1 MRLDIYLVENGY
13 FESRNRAL
21 DAIKSGKVKVDSKCA
36 KPSTQCDENSN
47 VEVENEKFYA
57 SRAARKLEAFLD
69 QHTVSLQGKKALD
82 IGSSTGGFAQIL
94 LEEKVKSLAC
104 VDVGTNQLHFS
115 IRDDNRVAVHENCD
129 IRNFRPEDKFEIIS
143 CDVSFISL
151 LEIIDSIDRLADQ
164 NADIILLYKPQFEVG
179 RLAKRDSRGV
189 VVDLDAIARTKEVFE
204 ESVSKLGWILKE
216 RVPSTVQGKE
226 GNQEFFYHFIKG
238 AL

>member
-1 MRLDIYLVENGY
+1 MRLDVYLVENGY

-21 DAIKSGKVKVDSKCA
+21 DAIKSGKVKVDGKVA

-69 QHTVSLQGKKALD
+69 EYTLSLQGKKALD

-94 LEEKVKSLAC
+94 LESGVESLTC

-115 IRDDNRVAVHENCD
+115 IRDDGRVAVHENCD
-129 IRNFRPEDKFEIIS
+129 IRNFKPDGRFEIIS

-189 VVDLDAIARTKEVFE
+189 VVDLDAIARTKEAFE
-204 ESVSKLGWILKE
+204 ESISKLGWALKE
-216 RVPSTVQGKE
+216 CVPSKVQGKE
-226 GNQEFFYHFIKG
+226 GNQELFYHFIKG

>member
-1 MRLDIYLVENGY
+1 MRLDVYLVENGY

-21 DAIKSGKVKVDSKCA
+21 EAIKSGKVKVDSKIA
-36 KPSTQCDENSN
+36 KPSTQCDENSHI
-47 VEVENEKFYA
+47 EVENEKFYA
-57 SRAARKLEAFLD
+57 SRAARKLEAFLKE
-69 QHTVSLQGKKALD
+69 HKIGLQGKKALD

-94 LEEKVKSLAC
+94 LESGVESLSC

-115 IRDDNRVAVHENCD
+115 IRDDKRVAVHENCD
-129 IRNFRPEDKFEIIS
+129 IRNFRPESKFELIS

-189 VVDLDAIARTKEVFE
+189 VVDLDAIARTKEAFE
-204 ESVSKLGWILKE
+204 EGISKLGWILKE
-216 RVPSTVQGKE
+216 CVPSKVQGKE
-226 GNQEFFYHFIKG
+226 GNQELFYHYIKG
-238 AL
+238 VS